1 MDSAIQARHTGRAR
15 PAETTWA
22 PGLSKD
28 APRANRMAAW
38 AGAAEIPETPVHALQ
53 AADSRPALERSCGRR
68 KIYRP
73 QIGAARGAMR
83 ARHRRRRGPWHGTAQ
98 ADLAAC
104 RVFPCRETD
113 SAAWQFRARLSQSP
127 VSP

>member
-1 MDSAIQARHTGRAR
+1 MDSAIQARHTDRAR
-15 PAETTWA
+15 PAETAWA
-22 PGLSKD
+22 PELSKD
-28 APRANRMAAW
+28 APRANRTAAW

-53 AADSRPALERSCGRR
+53 AADLQPAPGRSCGPR
-68 KIYRP
+68 KTCRP
-73 QIGAARGAMR
+73 QIGAARGARR

-98 ADLAAC
+98 ADPAAC

-127 VSP
+127 G

>member
-1 MDSAIQARHTGRAR
+1 MGSAIQARHTGRAR

-28 APRANRMAAW
+28 ALRANRMAAW
-38 AGAAEIPETPVHALQ
+38 AGAAEILETPARALQ
-53 AADSRPALERSCGRR
+53 AADLRPVPERSCGRR
-68 KIYRP
+68 KTCRP
-73 QIGAARGAMR
+73 QIGAARGAMC
-83 ARHRRRRGPWHGTAQ
+83 ARHRRRRGPWHGTAPE
-98 ADLAAC
+98 DPAAC

-113 SAAWQFRARLSQSP
+113 SAAWQFRARLNQSP